1 MPQTPGQT
9 QTTPPWKKENS
20 LYPHMITCRHVSM
33 TNFDK
38 VKHIFWQFSWSTKY
52 IVKMLKFTQISQYF
66 NQ

>member
-33 TNFDK
+33 MNFDT
-38 VKHIFWQFSWSTKY
+38 VKHIFWEYTHGVQNT
-52 IVKMLKFTQISQYF
+52 L
-66 NQ
+66 

>member
-33 TNFDK
+33 INFDS
-38 VKHIFWQFSWSTKY
+38 VKHIFCEYSGSTIY
-52 IVKMLKFTQISQYF
+52 IVKMLEFTLISQYF